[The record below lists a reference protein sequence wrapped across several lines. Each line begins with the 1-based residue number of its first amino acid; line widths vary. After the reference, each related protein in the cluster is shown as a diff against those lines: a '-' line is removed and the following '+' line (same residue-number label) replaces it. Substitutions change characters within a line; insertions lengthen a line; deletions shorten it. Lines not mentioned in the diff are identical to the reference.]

1 MNEQEKIQ
9 LIRKYAEI
17 FYNEGWD
24 IVVEAFTDGDLLEE
38 LSINDMDLAK
48 TFKSL
53 QAMIDVR
60 ADMMAEHQA
69 EARSS
74 Y

>member
-1 MNEQEKIQ
+1 
-9 LIRKYAEI
+9 
-17 FYNEGWD
+17 
-24 IVVEAFTDGDLLEE
+24 
-38 LSINDMDLAK
+38 MDLAK

-53 QAMIDVR
+53 QALIDVR

-69 EARSS
+69 EAKSS